1 MVSVI
6 SFFIGM
12 FAGAI
17 VGVILLALV
26 SAGEKDQKFPD
37 DREDDWQ

>member
-1 MVSVI
+1 MASVI
-6 SFFIGM
+6 AFFIGM

-26 SAGEKDQKFPD
+26 SAGEKD
-37 DREDDWQ
+37 RGDWSDTDNEN

>member
-6 SFFIGM
+6 SFFVGL

-26 SAGEKDQKFPD
+26 SAGEKD
-37 DREDDWQ
+37 REE

>member
-12 FAGAI
+12 IAGAI

-26 SAGEKDQKFPD
+26 SAGGGG
-37 DREDDWQ
+37 REDWSDTDNEN